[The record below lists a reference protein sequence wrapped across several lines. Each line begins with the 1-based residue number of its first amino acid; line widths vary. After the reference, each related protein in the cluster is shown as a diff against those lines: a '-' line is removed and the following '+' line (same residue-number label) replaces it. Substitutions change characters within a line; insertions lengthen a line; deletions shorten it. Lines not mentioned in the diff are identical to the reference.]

1 MATNGVAAQQ
11 VLAPVLAAV
20 ETMQGNVDRARKEQ
34 AVQFL
39 DKFQKTVGLDAALY
53 AWRRLM
59 WMYSRMPGTLPSAYY
74 TQTTLMISPRCLQL
88 RR

>member
-11 VLAPVLAAV
+11 ALAPVLAAV

-39 DKFQKTVGLDAALY
+39 DKFQKTVRHVA
-53 AWRRLM
+53 RLGGS
-59 WMYSRMPGTLPSAYY
+59 YG
-74 TQTTLMISPRCLQL
+74 
-88 RR
+88 

>member
-11 VLAPVLAAV
+11 ALAPILAAV

-39 DKFQKTVGLDAALY
+39 DTFQKTVRHTLQVDGSITKLKVTAGRLDTHIQH
-53 AWRRLM
+53 
-59 WMYSRMPGTLPSAYY
+59 P
-74 TQTTLMISPRCLQL
+74 PRGQCE
-88 RR
+88 

>member
-11 VLAPVLAAV
+11 ALAPVLAAV

-39 DKFQKTVGLDAALY
+39 DKFQKTVRCAARIEHSPGL
-53 AWRRLM
+53 
-59 WMYSRMPGTLPSAYY
+59 T
-74 TQTTLMISPRCLQL
+74 
-88 RR
+88 